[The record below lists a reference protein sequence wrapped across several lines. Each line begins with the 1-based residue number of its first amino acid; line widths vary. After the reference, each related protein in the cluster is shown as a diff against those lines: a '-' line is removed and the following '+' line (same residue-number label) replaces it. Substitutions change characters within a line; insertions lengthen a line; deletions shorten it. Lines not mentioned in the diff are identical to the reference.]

1 MAHFAQIDETG
12 VVVQVIV
19 VSNSEIN
26 DLPFPESEPIGVSF
40 CQSLFGAD
48 TYWLQT
54 SYSGSFRKNYAGIGW
69 RYVADKD
76 VFVAAQPYPSWTLN
90 RDCIWQAPVAYPDD
104 GLPYYWDEASLTW
117 ARSYTPWVPTPDAV
131 IEKVM
136 EVAALTA
143 SDTFLDVG
151 SGDGRV
157 LAAASKYTSNLR
169 GVDIDSGRVAE
180 TLQAA
185 PGAVVEQGD
194 AVLYDASGATVAYMY
209 ALNVVNYLLPRL
221 LLHVSK
227 VIYYVEDEDAFLV
240 SPQAQIALESG
251 GVLYVWD
258 KNSINQKLVIEPEA
272 K

>member
-1 MAHFAQIDETG
+1 MAHFAQLDDDN
-12 VVVQVIV
+12 VVLQVIV
-19 VSNSEIN
+19 VGNNELMDGTDESEIKG
-26 DLPFPESEPIGVSF
+26 IAF
-40 CQSLFGAD
+40 CQSLFPG
-48 TYWLQT
+48 TNWVQT
-54 SYSGSFRKNYAGIGW
+54 SYNANFRKNYAAIGG
-69 RYVADKD
+69 RYIADKD
-76 VFVAAQPYPSWTLN
+76 VFVPPQPYASWTLN
-90 RDCIWQAPVAYPDD
+90 EDCVWCAPVAYPDD
-104 GLPYYWDEASLTW
+104 GLPYNWDEAALTW
-117 ARSYTPWVPTPDAV
+117 ARSYTPWVPTPNAV
-131 IEKVM
+131 IAKVM

-169 GVDIDSGRVAE
+169 GVDIDPARVAE

-194 AVLYDASGATVAYMY
+194 AILYDASGATVAYMY

-227 VIYYVEDEDAFLV
+227 VIYYAEDEDAFLV